1 MPESKKGLERRKY
14 PRYECSL
21 RSEVLEF
28 EGKKSLIKKATV
40 LDFSREGLKVGLDL
54 LIPSPGSRLTLK
66 ILIPERQ
73 IVTLV
78 SGEVVWSKYHKNRLK
93 IGLKI
98 KDADKKTKENILELL
113 YDKWL
118 EKKEK
123 RRRKKEL
130 QKEKT

>member
-1 MPESKKGLERRKY
+1 MSKKGLERRKY

-40 LDFSREGLKVGLDL
+40 LDFSREGLKVGLDF
-54 LIPSPGSRLTLK
+54 LIPSPGSQLTLK

-78 SGEVVWSKYHKNRLK
+78 SAEVVWSKYYKNRLK
-93 IGLKI
+93 MGLKI
-98 KDADKKTKENILELL
+98 KDADKKTKEDILELL
-113 YDKWL
+113 YDRWL

-123 RRRKKEL
+123 RKRKKEL